1 MLFDAPSAGRAHYL
15 IGAVAFSRIGAF
27 SYAVVMTWA
36 VSRAAG
42 NDGVGWVNAIAGL
55 TIVIVGFF
63 ATFWLDRC
71 DKRNLLLVFDAVSA
85 LVCFAAAALL
95 VVVPT
100 SNVFWIAVGVA
111 VATSVVASLYSPT
124 SRALIPSVVPPA
136 GLERFNSVYTGFGE
150 VSRAAGPAVGTVI
163 LAGGGADAFALS
175 LAANGISFVISLV
188 LTLPLPPVPAQP
200 AAESGGKNI
209 SFSPGFR
216 FIATHPVLRSEVLSA
231 LAITFFLTSTTFILL
246 NRIAQ
251 TGAEAYAFGLVKLCE
266 AIGAVVAALV
276 ASIIAERLRR
286 VSVRQLLV
294 PIAGV
299 LLLCLGGGIWPT
311 VVALTVLAVLMTVY
325 NILLFSRLQ
334 RDVPIAKMGR
344 VIAVVTT
351 SSAALMSLGN
361 VFFANLSN
369 ILSTNMLIGGISAAL
384 VIVRLAAGLRRR

>member
-1 MLFDAPSAGRAHYL
+1 M
-15 IGAVAFSRIGAF
+15 IGAVAFSKIGAF

-136 GLERFNSVYTGFGE
+136 GLERFNSVYTRFGE

-175 LAANGISFVISLV
+175 RVANGLSFVISLV

-200 AAESGGKNI
+200 VAESSEKNM

-216 FIATHPVLRSEVLSA
+216 FIATHPALRSEVLSA

-266 AIGAVVAALV
+266 AIGALV

-294 PIAGV
+294 PITGV

-384 VIVRLAAGLRRR
+384 VIVRPAAGLRRR